1 MDPQITLG
9 ENKLLLSSDAINILN
24 AQPGNRI
31 AVNYVQVSSEY
42 TFPVIAKA
50 EYFIDPE
57 AGNKLTKSNTV
68 SFRGIQN
75 KTLNLYGTNF
85 VLEEYKEGIY
95 KMVSI

>member
-9 ENKLLLSSDAINILN
+9 ENKLLLSSEAINTLN

-31 AVNYVQVSSEY
+31 AVNYIQISSEY

-50 EYFIDPE
+50 EYFVDPE

-75 KTLNLYGTNF
+75 KTLGLYGANF
-85 VLEEYKEGIY
+85 VLEPYKEGIY